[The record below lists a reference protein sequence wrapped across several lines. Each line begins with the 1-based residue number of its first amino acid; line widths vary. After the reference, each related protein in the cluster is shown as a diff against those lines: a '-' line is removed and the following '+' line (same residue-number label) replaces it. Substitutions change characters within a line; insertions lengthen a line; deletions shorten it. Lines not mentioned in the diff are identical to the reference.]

1 MNPTKGL
8 DGAMGDVLSGKAHEY
23 ARRTARN
30 GGSDEQ
36 IAAALEY
43 ASRPDALHGDK
54 ADTPSSNTASV
65 HCQPVHILMCYMK
78 AEGLS
83 NKEIA
88 KRTNYSNVQ
97 VGNICRQPWF
107 RERFLQITR
116 EAGIDDVT
124 AFLQGEV
131 MNCVETLVELR
142 ETGTKDDAVRL
153 AAVNATLDRA
163 LGKPTVTVKNETS
176 LNLSSATSSKEDL
189 ERQLAATYAE
199 QQSRG
204 LRPNLPP
211 DTRN

>member
-1 MNPTKGL
+1 MNPTNGL
-8 DGAMGDVLSGKAHEY
+8 DGAMSDVLSGKAHEY
-23 ARRTARN
+23 ARKVAAR
-30 GGSDEQ
+30 GGDDQQ
-36 IAAALEY
+36 IASALEY
-43 ASRPDALHGDK
+43 AGRKDALHGGVPDEPSPAK
-54 ADTPSSNTASV
+54 AAMR
-65 HCQPVHILMCYMK
+65 CEPVHVLMCYMK

-88 KRTNYSNVQ
+88 KRTNYSVIH
-97 VGNICRQPWF
+97 VSNICRQSWF

-142 ETGTKDDAVRL
+142 ETGTKYDAVRL

-163 LGKPTVTVKNETS
+163 LGKPTVTVKSETS

-204 LRPNLPP
+204 LRPSLPP